1 MLVAALGA
9 TVLVAGL
16 GTPSSADESA
26 TKAPTAAN
34 ASGATTMST
43 RAAAARGGSKSTI
56 SVLPQISQ
64 AGKKASGIDKAR
76 TVIAV
81 SIKKGKSGRPV
92 LLQSQSG
99 KSWKK
104 EGKTKLNDRGL
115 ASFSVSTTRGGN
127 PISYRATSP
136 KYKGKASVTTATVLS
151 TQWGAADFVDDF
163 SGKSLN
169 PTWSTRVPD
178 YNAKGLRRCS
188 LGSDKAVKVRKGAVQ
203 LSVQVDKSRGNKKC
217 VAKRADR
224 TVIGKFRYRVNG
236 HIGSDQSFTYGVAA
250 ARMKFQK
257 SKGQHASF
265 WMQPAGGTGRNPKTA
280 GAEIDIIEW
289 FGHPSRGGGLTSF
302 VYYPT
307 SGGSRTAGTFLDNPD
322 QYLSSKSDKWWKQY
336 HVFSVEWT
344 PKQYIFRIDENE
356 TWRTNKGVSGTAQF
370 PILSLLSSDY
380 ELPQLGNDKKL
391 PQKSYVD
398 WVQFWQAG

>member
-1 MLVAALGA
+1 MLAAALGA

-16 GTPSSADESA
+16 GAPSSADESNTSTTEA
-26 TKAPTAAN
+26 ASVSDSPASTAV
-34 ASGATTMST
+34 S
-43 RAAAARGGSKSTI
+43 AAQGGQKSTI

-64 AGKKASGIDKAR
+64 PGKKANGISKAR
-76 TVIAV
+76 TVVAV

-92 LLQSQSG
+92 LLQRQVGS
-99 KSWKK
+99 SWKK
-104 EGKTKLNDRGL
+104 AGKAKLNKRGL
-115 ASFSVSTTRGGN
+115 AGFSVSTTRGGN
-127 PISYRATSP
+127 PITYRATSP
-136 KYKGKASVTTATVLS
+136 KYKGKASVTTDSVVS
-151 TQWGAADFVDDF
+151 TQWGAADFADDF
-163 SGKSLN
+163 SGTSLN
-169 PTWSTRVPD
+169 PTWSSRVTD
-178 YNAKGLRRCS
+178 YNAEGLRRCS
-188 LGSDKAVKVRKGAVQ
+188 RGSDKAVKVRKGAVQ
-203 LSVQVDKSRGNKKC
+203 LSVQADKSRGKKKC
-217 VAKRADR
+217 VAKRANGKK
-224 TVIGKFRYRVNG
+224 IGKFNYRING

-257 SKGQHASF
+257 NKGQHASF
-265 WMQPAGGTGRNPKTA
+265 WMQPAAGTGSDPKTA
-280 GAEIDIIEW
+280 GSEIDVIEW
-289 FGHPSRGGGLTSF
+289 FGHPSKGGGLTSF

-307 SGGSRTAGTFLDNPD
+307 KKGSRTVGTFLDDPD

-344 PKQYIFRIDENE
+344 PKQYIFRIDGNE

-380 ELPQLGNDKKL
+380 ELPNLGNEKKL